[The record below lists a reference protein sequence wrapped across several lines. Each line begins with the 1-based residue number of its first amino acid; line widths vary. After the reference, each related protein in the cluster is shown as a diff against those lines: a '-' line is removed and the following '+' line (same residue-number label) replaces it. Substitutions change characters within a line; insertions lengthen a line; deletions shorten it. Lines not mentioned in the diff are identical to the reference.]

1 MQRFVVSLFATSE
14 QGGPCVSH
22 RIGSSDLAPGQE
34 AAPMPYL
41 IVLMPMLAFVGLVGA
56 IVSLIRGRSRSA
68 LGFGIVGVSAILFAV
83 TLSYTSA

>member
-1 MQRFVVSLFATSE
+1 
-14 QGGPCVSH
+14 
-22 RIGSSDLAPGQE
+22 
-34 AAPMPYL
+34 MPYL